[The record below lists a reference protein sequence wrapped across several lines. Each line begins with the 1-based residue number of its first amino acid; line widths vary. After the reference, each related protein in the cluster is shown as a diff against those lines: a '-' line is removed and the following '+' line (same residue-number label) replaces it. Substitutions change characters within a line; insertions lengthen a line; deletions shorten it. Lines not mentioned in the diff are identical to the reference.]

1 MANITI
7 LRKKMSKTKDM
18 AISIGV
24 DSRQNIDRDHDLY
37 FVRSMFDLRRA
48 LEVVTPSNINP
59 IKLTKMAGRYLFI
72 YRNDD
77 MDILRDSV
85 DHILTYCESVNVKEI
100 AFSEYELRGYD
111 ITDIVAK
118 HNVEVY
124 ITIF

>member
-85 DHILTYCESVNVKEI
+85 DHILAYCESINVKEI

-111 ITDIVAK
+111 IADIVAK

>member
-37 FVRSMFDLRRA
+37 FVRCMFDLRRA

-59 IKLTKMAGRYLFI
+59 IKLNKMAGRYLFI

-100 AFSEYELRGYD
+100 VFSEYELRGYD

>member
-1 MANITI
+1 
-7 LRKKMSKTKDM
+7 MSKTKDM

-37 FVRSMFDLRRA
+37 FVRCMFDLRRA

-59 IKLTKMAGRYLFI
+59 IKLNKMAGRYLFI